1 LSNTEAAG
9 GRILFLYTT
18 CMARPAAVASLRLH
32 DNNFDALRLAFASM
46 VALFHLGVLSQVP
59 SLAWT
64 SHLSAAFAVQ
74 AFFFISGFLVTM
86 SFETSS
92 SVRSYASKRWRRIVP
107 AYVAVVVGA
116 ALALSFISSFSF
128 NQYFLQP
135 EFWRYLAF
143 NLLLANFSA
152 PTLPGVFQSNFLPAV
167 NGALWTIKIEVAFY
181 AFVPLMVLATRRF
194 GTQRTLLSIFV
205 ASIAWKLG
213 FDTLHEV
220 TGKDVYFHLAMQLP
234 GQFAFFIGGAWAF
247 HQKSSNK
254 RPSALAA
261 ALGVVTYAATHDGLL
276 FDLCAP
282 IAVTAVVYWLATSR
296 AVKLPATSKYGDLSY
311 GIYLF
316 HFPLI
321 QTVIALGLFR
331 RSPALGVTVFITSL
345 LVAAAASWKFV
356 EQPMMGKRV
365 RPVLKTEI
373 T

>member
-1 LSNTEAAG
+1 
-9 GRILFLYTT
+9 
-18 CMARPAAVASLRLH
+18 MARPSAVASLRLH

-92 SVRSYASKRWRRIVP
+92 SLRSYASKRLRRIAP

-116 ALALSFISSFSF
+116 GLALSFISSYPL

-181 AFVPLMVLATRRF
+181 AFVPLMVWATRRF
-194 GTQRTLLSIFV
+194 GTRRTLLSIFA
-205 ASIAWKLG
+205 ASMAWKLG
-213 FDTLHEV
+213 FDMLYKI

-247 HQKSSNK
+247 YQKSANK
-254 RPSALAA
+254 GPSGVAA
-261 ALGVVTYAATHDGLL
+261 ALGLVIYAVAHDGLL

-282 IAVTAVVYWLATSR
+282 IAVTALVYWLATSR
-296 AVKLPATSKYGDLSY
+296 TVKLPATSKYGDISY

-321 QTVIALGLFR
+321 QAVTALGLFD
-331 RSPALGVTVFITSL
+331 RSPALGVTAFITSL
-345 LVAAAASWKFV
+345 VFAAATSWKFL

-365 RPVLKTEI
+365 RPALKTEAI
-373 T
+373 Q